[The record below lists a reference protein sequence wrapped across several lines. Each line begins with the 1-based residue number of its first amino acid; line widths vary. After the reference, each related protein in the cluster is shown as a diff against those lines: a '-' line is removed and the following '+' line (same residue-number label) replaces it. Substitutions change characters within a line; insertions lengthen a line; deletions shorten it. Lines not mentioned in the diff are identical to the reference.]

1 MATTTTMQYC
11 CSNSNYSYRYN
22 IVTEAHSADGVA
34 EVGGDDG
41 GSGDAVGVALD
52 GAAAVR
58 YGSDATDWPQSCSD
72 MCWNGELGFWQWCSH
87 NRCFPHWSYSELNY
101 GSAIDCFATHRCSTC
116 FYTVQMWDEKLV
128 QIEIAR

>member
-1 MATTTTMQYC
+1 MKKRHGDSAAATTTMRYC

-34 EVGGDDG
+34 EVGDDDG
-41 GSGDAVGVALD
+41 GSGDAVGVAALD

-72 MCWNGELGFWQWCSH
+72 TCWNGE
-87 NRCFPHWSYSELNY
+87 
-101 GSAIDCFATHRCSTC
+101 
-116 FYTVQMWDEKLV
+116 
-128 QIEIAR
+128 